1 MWSSRGCP
9 DGLIF
14 VDRILGQPYNRRTK
28 IRIFRA
34 QIPNVLPALIWRISG
49 G

>member
-1 MWSSRGCP
+1 MRSSHGYP

-34 QIPNVLPALIWRISG
+34 QIPSALPALIWRSSG